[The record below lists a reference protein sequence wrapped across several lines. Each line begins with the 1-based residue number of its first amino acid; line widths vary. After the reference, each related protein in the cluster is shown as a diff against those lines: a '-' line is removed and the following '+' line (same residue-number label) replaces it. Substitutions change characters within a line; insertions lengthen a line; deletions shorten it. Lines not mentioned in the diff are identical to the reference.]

1 MPTTIDLTEQEL
13 AELKASTR
21 QTEDTAAIR
30 SAITEFLRLARRL
43 KLKELSGQVQ
53 MEDNLQSLEQT
64 ELDEH
69 DGGSGVGAG

>member
-53 MEDNLQSLEQT
+53 MEDNWQSLEQT
-64 ELDEH
+64 ERDEH
-69 DGGSGVGAG
+69 HGASGVGAG